1 MVTKL
6 MKTLKMI
13 HIKKNLK
20 KKQKICVCLY
30 TRVCEAEKYSKCSNK
45 ESASITTK
53 QVNSFIYIYLF
64 LTKMG
69 SYVCLFIYIFTSLA
83 VVWKL
88 ILFLYLPQLLHVPAA
103 PQPPHLPTPLVLATA

>member
-1 MVTKL
+1 
-6 MKTLKMI
+6 
-13 HIKKNLK
+13 
-20 KKQKICVCLY
+20 
-30 TRVCEAEKYSKCSNK
+30 
-45 ESASITTK
+45 
-53 QVNSFIYIYLF
+53 
-64 LTKMG
+64 MG